1 MFQEQ
6 IETQTYIFRIQ
17 IIQRYQNG
25 TGQLL
30 HYNIFILQYFRQVTL
45 TYFAMKNTSTTR
57 KQLLSC
63 SIIDM
68 NTTNGDKILIMHY
81 RILIFVQPS
90 IKEILRHNIKYQG
103 NYPAGKNLCWS
114 YFATANITR
123 RKKLQNAQQYVYVYS
138 TYINLWE
145 SYIIV

>member
-1 MFQEQ
+1 MELVSL
-6 IETQTYIFRIQ
+6 YS
-17 IIQRYQNG
+17 IIS
-25 TGQLL
+25 L
-30 HYNIFILQYFRQVTL
+30 FLQYFRQVTL

-123 RKKLQNAQQYVYVYS
+123 IKMLHNAEQYIYL
-138 TYINLWE
+138 NLLEFNIQILHLNRIQKTEEWMW
-145 SYIIV
+145 